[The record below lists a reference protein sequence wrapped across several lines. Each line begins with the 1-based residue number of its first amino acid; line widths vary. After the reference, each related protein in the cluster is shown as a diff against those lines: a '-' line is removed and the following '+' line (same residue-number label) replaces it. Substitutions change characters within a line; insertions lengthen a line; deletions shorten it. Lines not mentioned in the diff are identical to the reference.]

1 MRWKTIPSHKLNKN
15 GFMKNFLVIILG
27 FIIFSCTR
35 NSSTEKYQTDRNN
48 VENVHDCIKEFE
60 TDSILIGNNARIY
73 NG

>member
-1 MRWKTIPSHKLNKN
+1 
-15 GFMKNFLVIILG
+15 MKNLSVIILG

-35 NSSTEKYQTDRNN
+35 NSSTEKYQTDRNS

-73 NG
+73 IMDNYQLFLSNT